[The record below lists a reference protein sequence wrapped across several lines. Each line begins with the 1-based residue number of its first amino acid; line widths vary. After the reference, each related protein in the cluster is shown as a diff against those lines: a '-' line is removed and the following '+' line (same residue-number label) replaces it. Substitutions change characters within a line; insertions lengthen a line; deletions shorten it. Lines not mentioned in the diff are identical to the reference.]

1 LPSAY
6 LDFSGN
12 SDETAG
18 HIGLGRPVAITI
30 FDGEDAALVRLYW
43 RGE

>member
-1 LPSAY
+1 MLLHRLAY

-30 FDGEDAALVRLYW
+30 CSGGDAAFVRLY
-43 RGE
+43 